1 MEVNKAVD
9 TALWKS
15 AGHAAP
21 TGIPMTLIKV
31 LPELLLDQPA
41 SCAPETSP
49 EEHSAELL
57 VQAGRAYHKLRDQA
71 RQRFE
76 SSGDL
81 RVLLDFV
88 NEEPHTLHDPWV
100 RDLLV
105 QRLDAWD
112 DKAVRSIL
120 RALKPKKPKIAAGAT
135 PQQAR
140 DYYRWVVARTSEMF
154 LAEEVGTV
162 RDAILRVALPRGS

>member
-1 MEVNKAVD
+1 MEVNQAVD
-9 TALWKS
+9 TVLWKS

-21 TGIPMTLIKV
+21 TGTSMTLIKV
-31 LPELLLDQPA
+31 LPKLLLDQPMSFA
-41 SCAPETSP
+41 SEKSP
-49 EEHSAELL
+49 EEQSAELL

-100 RDLLV
+100 RDVLV
-105 QRLDAWD
+105 QRLDARLD
-112 DKAVRSIL
+112 HGMIKLSG
-120 RALKPKKPKIAAGAT
+120 PFC
-135 PQQAR
+135 AR
-140 DYYRWVVARTSEMF
+140 
-154 LAEEVGTV
+154 
-162 RDAILRVALPRGS
+162 